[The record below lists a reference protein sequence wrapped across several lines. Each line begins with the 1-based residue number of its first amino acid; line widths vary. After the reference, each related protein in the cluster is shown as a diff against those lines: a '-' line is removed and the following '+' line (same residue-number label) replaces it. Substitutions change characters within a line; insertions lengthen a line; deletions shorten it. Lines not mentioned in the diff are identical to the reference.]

1 MMYHNPVLLNESI
14 SGLNINPSG
23 IYVDVTYGGGG
34 HSQEILKNLNSCGKL
49 IAFDQDQDAI
59 ENKSDDTRLNLVKSN
74 FKYLNNFLNYF
85 KIKEIDG
92 LLADFG
98 ISSHQIDNENRGFST
113 RFNSELDMRMN
124 STQKINAKIIV
135 NDYDKDQLEYIFKNF
150 GELRNY
156 RKVTE
161 KIISERVKKSIDTTG
176 DLKKILA
183 PLVKVKDENKFLAQ
197 VFQSIRIEVNDELE
211 VIRTLLSDSSKY
223 IKKGGRLV
231 CISYHSLEDRIV
243 KKFIQNGG
251 SNDEVTSDIYG
262 NKNIIFKKV
271 GKMITPSHQE
281 IKLNNRSRSAK
292 LRIAEKI

>member
-1 MMYHNPVLLNESI
+1 MYHNPVLLNESI

-23 IYVDVTYGGGG
+23 IYLDVTYGGGG
-34 HSQEILKNLNSCGKL
+34 HSQEILKNLNSNGKL

-59 ENKSDDTRLNLVKSN
+59 ENKSNDIRLNLVKSN

-85 KIKEIDG
+85 KINEIDG

-98 ISSHQIDNENRGFST
+98 ISSHQIDNKNRGFST
-113 RFNSELDMRMN
+113 RFNSKLDMRMN
-124 STQKINAKIIV
+124 STQKIDAKTIV

-156 RKVTE
+156 KKVTE
-161 KIISERVKKSIDTTG
+161 KIISERAKKSIETTG

-183 PLVKVKDENKFLAQ
+183 PLVRVKDENKFLAQ

-211 VIRTLLSDSSKY
+211 VIRTLLSESSKY
-223 IKKGGRLV
+223 IKIGGRLV

-251 SNDEVTSDIYG
+251 FNDEVTTDLYG
-262 NKNIIFKKV
+262 NKNTIFKKV
-271 GKMITPSHQE
+271 GKMITPSNQE
-281 IKLNNRSRSAK
+281 I
-292 LRIAEKI
+292 

>member
-34 HSQEILKNLNSCGKL
+34 HSQEILKNLNSSGKL

-59 ENKSDDTRLNLVKSN
+59 ENKLNDKRLNLIKSN
-74 FKYLNNFLNYF
+74 FKYLNNFLNYL
-85 KIKEIDG
+85 KIDEIDG

-98 ISSHQIDNENRGFST
+98 ISSHQIDDKNRGFST
-113 RFNSELDMRMN
+113 RFNSKLDMRMN
-124 STQKINAKIIV
+124 SAQKIDAKMIV
-135 NDYDKDQLEYIFKNF
+135 NDYDKDQLDYIFKNF

-156 RKVTE
+156 KRVTE
-161 KIISERVKKSIDTTG
+161 KIISERQKKSIETTG
-176 DLKKILA
+176 DLKKTLA
-183 PLVKVKDENKFLAQ
+183 PLTNLKYENKFLAK
-197 VFQSIRIEVNDELE
+197 VFQSIRIEVNDELQ
-211 VIRTLLSDSSKY
+211 VIRTLLSQSSKY

-251 SNDEVTSDIYG
+251 FNDEVSSDIFG
-262 NKNIIFKKV
+262 NKDIIFKKV
-271 GKMITPSHQE
+271 RKMITPSNKE
-281 IKLNNRSRSAK
+281 IKINNRSRSAK
-292 LRIAEKI
+292 LRVAEKI